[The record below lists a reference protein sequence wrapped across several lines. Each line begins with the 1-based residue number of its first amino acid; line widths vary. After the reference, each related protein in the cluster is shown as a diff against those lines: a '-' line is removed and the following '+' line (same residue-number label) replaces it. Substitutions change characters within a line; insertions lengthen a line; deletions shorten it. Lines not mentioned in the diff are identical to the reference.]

1 MSAASDTKAQTSSRI
16 GTFSLV
22 FGVSFAILYV
32 VCDMGAFPMFTY
44 HPGPDRFDMGFTP
57 PRRDNTKLRQTS
69 ASRQIGRRR

>member
-1 MSAASDTKAQTSSRI
+1 MSAASDTKVQTSSRI

-44 HPGPDRFDMGFTP
+44 HPGPDRFDIGFTP
-57 PRRDNTKLRQTS
+57 PRRDEGP
-69 ASRQIGRRR
+69 AM